1 MALKHL
7 KLHLTRA
14 QEHMK
19 RSVNAHRRDG
29 TFEVG
34 NSVYLKLRP
43 HRQQSVILRINQMLA
58 PLYYGPFQIEE
69 KIEPMVY
76 GLKPT
81 DSFQGTSS
89 FSRLSSKTCYGHPN
103 HKCYLT

>member
-19 RSVNAHRRDG
+19 RTVNAYRRDV

-34 NSVYLKLRP
+34 NWVYLKLRP
-43 HRQQSVILRINQMLA
+43 HRQQYVILRINQKLA
-58 PLYYGPFQIEE
+58 PHYYGPFQIAEQ
-69 KIEPMVY
+69 IGPMVY
-76 GLKPT
+76 RLKPT
-81 DSFQGTSS
+81 DRGTSS
-89 FSRLSSKTCYGHPN
+89 FSRLSFKTCYGHPN
-103 HKCYLT
+103 HRCYLT